1 MWWDMVPMSLTEE
14 NRQRLLQLARES
26 IEHGLQTG
34 RPLPVRLQDYPP
46 ELTEPRATFVT
57 LEKNHQLRG
66 CIGML
71 EAIQPLVQDIAE
83 NAFSAAFRD
92 PRFPPLEAG
101 ELSDLSIH
109 LSILSP
115 AEELTFASQEDL
127 LAQLRPGID
136 GLILQ

>member
-1 MWWDMVPMSLTEE
+1 
-14 NRQRLLQLARES
+14 
-26 IEHGLQTG
+26 
-34 RPLPVRLQDYPP
+34 
-46 ELTEPRATFVT
+46 
-57 LEKNHQLRG
+57 
-66 CIGML
+66 ML

-136 GLILQ
+136 GLILQEGHRRGTFLPTVWDSLPTSDQFLRHLKQKAGLPPDYWSDTLKVFRYTTELIE